1 LATPGATLD
10 RGENTQMLTP
20 EQRYKIRATR
30 AHDNSRF
37 YGASGP
43 FYILDYSVKI
53 WGKLVRDGFATRVDA
68 EQERQKLI
76 KDDVRREA

>member
-1 LATPGATLD
+1 MLD
-10 RGENTQMLTP
+10 MGQNTQMLTP
-20 EQRYKIRATR
+20 EQRYKICATR

-43 FYILDYSVKI
+43 FYILDYSAKI
-53 WGKLVRDGFATRVDA
+53 WGKLVRDGFATLVDA